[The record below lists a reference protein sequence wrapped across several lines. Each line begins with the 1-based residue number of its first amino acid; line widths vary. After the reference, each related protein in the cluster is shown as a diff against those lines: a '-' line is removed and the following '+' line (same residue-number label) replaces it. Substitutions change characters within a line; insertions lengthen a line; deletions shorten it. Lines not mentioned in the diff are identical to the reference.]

1 MDKEFKS
8 FPFKLSH
15 VGQAG
20 EFEGYASV
28 FGNVDLGND
37 VVVPGAFEKTL
48 AESSG
53 GKVPILDH
61 HDPEKQVGWNLGAYE
76 DERGLYVRG
85 KLDLNVQLARERYSL
100 LRMAS
105 DVGGRTGLSIG
116 YQTVKSEPD
125 KERPQVRRLKE
136 VKLFEYS
143 IVVFPMNPQ
152 AAVTGVKSADWTAIG
167 EALKKLVNKIKPQ
180 MDTDGHGLRPFH
192 RRSSVFIGG

>member
-8 FPFKLSH
+8 FPFKLRA
-15 VGQAG
+15 VGQTG
-20 EFEGYASV
+20 EFEGYVSV

-37 VVVPGAFEKTL
+37 VVVPGAFKKTL

-53 GKVPILDH
+53 GKIPILDH
-61 HDPEKQVGWNLGAYE
+61 HDPIRQIGWNLDARE

-85 KLDLNVQLARERYSL
+85 KLDLNVQLARERHSL
-100 LRMAS
+100 MHMAAT
-105 DVGGRTGLSIG
+105 VGGRTGLSIG

-125 KERPQVRRLKE
+125 KELPKVRRLKE

-152 AAVTGVKSADWTAIG
+152 AEVTRVKRSADWTLIND
-167 EALKKLVNKIKPQ
+167 ALR
-180 MDTDGHGLRPFH
+180 GLIRQASLFGD
-192 RRSSVFIGG
+192 R